1 MGRKILILG
10 GTGEGAA
17 LAEALCAA
25 GQDWLVISSLAG
37 RVANPRLPPGEIR
50 IGGFGGPEGL
60 ADYLRRENIAAM
72 IDATHPFAR
81 RMGWNAAMA
90 AARAGV
96 PLLRLE
102 RPAWT
107 AQPGDRWTEIDS
119 WDEAV
124 ALLAGKRRRVFLAL
138 GRQELAPFTALTD
151 IHFVIRSVEAPEAGI
166 KFAQAELVLARGPF
180 RLEDERALLQ
190 QHRVDCIV
198 CKNSG
203 GTATDGKLTA
213 ARELG
218 IEVMMQRRPRRPD
231 VTTVDNVAAAFDW
244 VSVLAPG

>member
-1 MGRKILILG
+1 MRRKVLILG

-17 LAEALCAA
+17 LAEALNENVNWQA
-25 GQDWLVISSLAG
+25 ISSLAG

-60 ADYLRRENIAAM
+60 AQYLRTQNIAAM
-72 IDATHPFAR
+72 VDATHPFAR
-81 RMGWNAAMA
+81 RMGWNAAA
-90 AARAGV
+90 AAQTTGV

-102 RPAWT
+102 RPAWR
-107 AQPGDRWTEIDS
+107 AQAGDRWTDIES

-124 ALLAGKRRRVFLAL
+124 ALLRGKQRRVFLAL
-138 GRQELAPFTALTD
+138 GRQELAPFTALADTS
-151 IHFVIRSVEAPEAGI
+151 FVIRSVEAPDAGV

-180 RLEDERALLQ
+180 KLEDERALLR
-190 QHRVDCIV
+190 QHRIDCIV

-203 GTATDGKLTA
+203 GAATDGKLTA

-218 IEVMMQRRPRRPD
+218 IEVMMQRRPKRPD
-231 VTTVDNVAAAFDW
+231 AMAVDNLTAAKDW
-244 VSVLAPG
+244 LSALAPV